1 MASILTYPIPFI
13 VNNVTYRYNQTIYV
27 NPAFYDYMAEQVSL
41 HRENMNLADVKS
53 LFQDNG
59 MFFKMSGWRPGN
71 IDDGRLN
78 TIGFTNVKLPPF
90 MNEVVSDADNTFY
103 QYNGNYASVCCGY
116 NSTGTIAG
124 GTTPLGM
131 DLSPA
136 TQDCTF
142 VFAVVKHT
150 STAEMLYDHPLT
162 VTLYVNESTW
172 EWRITASFSQQETWG
187 DVLGHAN
194 QNTLNWFDADY
205 DPSGK
210 YDDDPDNPY
219 AGGGSSVPGGGN
231 PDNQNWNPDSD
242 YVTADPLPDETTFGA
257 QASGIVT
264 IFVPS
269 DIQLRNLAEMLFSS
283 DFFSY
288 FVKELTGISDLFIS
302 LGMVPFTIVGS
313 PASITFLD
321 YVSVVVPGKPGLV
334 VLDKAPKQ
342 FFEFDMGYINM
353 ASDSRVFRS
362 DSCLDYSPYCKL
374 GIFLPFIGY
383 QELNIDECRNSIIHL
398 IYRIDILSG
407 SCIALLELDGRTVY
421 QFSGNC
427 LTQLPITSAD
437 AGSVITNAVNIGI
450 AAASAGA
457 TGAIASAG
465 DALTAERLANE
476 SLSAAGAELQHA
488 QHAGQVANAQGSLSS
503 ATANGVMGMKP
514 NFKKTGAVGASNS
527 MIGVM
532 QPYLFLETPNIA
544 VPENYEKYCGFPS
557 NLTGKLGDFSGYTVV
572 DDIRL
577 NNLVALSPEVEEI
590 YKLLKSGIIV

>member
-1 MASILTYPIPFI
+1 MASILTYPIPF
-13 VNNVTYRYNQTIYV
+13 VAQNVTYRYNQTIYV
-27 NPAFYDYMAEQVSL
+27 NSAFYDYVAEHGSF
-41 HRENMNLADVKS
+41 HREDMNLGDVKS
-53 LFQDNG
+53 LLQDSG
-59 MFFKMSGWRPGN
+59 IFFRMSGWQPGN
-71 IDDGRLN
+71 ISVDRLN
-78 TIGFTNVKLPPF
+78 TIGFTNIKLPPF

-103 QYNGNYASVCCGY
+103 QYNGSYTSVCCCY
-116 NSTGTIAG
+116 TSNGTTAG
-124 GTTPLGM
+124 GMTPFGT
-131 DLSPA
+131 DVIPS
-136 TQDCTF
+136 TQDCIF
-142 VFAVVKHT
+142 DFAVVSH
-150 STAEMLYDHPLT
+150 SSPAEMMNDHPLS
-162 VTLYVNESTW
+162 VMLYVNESTW
-172 EWRITASFSQQETWG
+172 EWRITVNFSEQETWG
-187 DVLGHAN
+187 SVLGTGN
-194 QNTLNWFDADY
+194 PTTLNWFDADY

-231 PDNQNWNPDSD
+231 PDNQNWDPNSD

-269 DIQLRNLAEMLFSS
+269 HDQLKNLAGLLFSS

-321 YVSVVVPGKPGLV
+321 YISVVVPGKPGAV
-334 VLDKAPKQ
+334 TLDKAPKQ
-342 FFEFDMGYINM
+342 FYEFDMGSINM
-353 ASDSRVFRS
+353 KTNSGVFRS

-383 QELNIDECRNSIIHL
+383 QELNIDECRDSIMHL

-407 SCIALLELDGRTVY
+407 SCIALLYLDGRCVY

-457 TGAIASAG
+457 TGAIATAG
-465 DALTAERLANE
+465 DALTAERLGNE

-527 MIGVM
+527 MIGIM

-590 YKLLKSGIIV
+590 YKLLKSGVII

>member
-1 MASILTYPIPFI
+1 MASILTYPIPF
-13 VNNVTYRYNQTIYV
+13 VAQNVTYRYNQTIYV
-27 NPAFYDYMAEQVSL
+27 NPAFYDYVMEHGNI
-41 HRENMNLADVKS
+41 HRENMNLGDVK
-53 LFQDNG
+53 LLLQDSG
-59 MFFKMSGWRPGN
+59 IFFRMSGWRPGN

-103 QYNGNYASVCCGY
+103 QYNGSLSSICCAY
-116 NSTGTIAG
+116 ENSGTTVG
-124 GTTPLGM
+124 GTTPFGM
-131 DLSPA
+131 DLMPA
-136 TQDCTF
+136 TQNCTF
-142 VFAVVKHT
+142 HFAVVKHT
-150 STAEMLYDHPLT
+150 STVEMMNEHPLL
-162 VTLYVNESTW
+162 VTLYVNENTW
-172 EWRITASFSQQETWG
+172 EWRIDAIFSEQETWG
-187 DVLGHAN
+187 DVLSGAN
-194 QNTLNWFDADY
+194 PTTLNWFDANY

-231 PDNQNWNPDSD
+231 PDNQNWNPESD
-242 YVTADPLPDETTFGA
+242 YVVADPLPDETNFGA
-257 QASGIVT
+257 QASGVVT
-264 IFVPS
+264 IFVPTDS
-269 DIQLRNLAEMLFSS
+269 QLRNLAELLFSS

-302 LGMVPFTIVGS
+302 LGMLPFNIEGS

-321 YVSVVVPGKPGLV
+321 YISVVVPGKPGAV
-334 VLDKAPKQ
+334 TLDKAPKQ

-353 ASDSRVFRS
+353 ATDTRIFRS

-407 SCIALLELDGRTVY
+407 SCIALLDLDGRTVY

-437 AGSVITNAVNIGI
+437 AGSVITNAVNVGI

-457 TGAIASAG
+457 TAAIASAG
-465 DALTAERLANE
+465 DALAVERLGTNQLTAT
-476 SLSAAGAELQHA
+476 GAELQHA
-488 QHAGQVANAQGSLSS
+488 QHAGQVANAEGSLSS

-514 NFKKTGAVGASNS
+514 NFKKSGAVGASNS
-527 MIGVM
+527 MIGVK

-572 DDIRL
+572 EDIRL

-590 YKLLKSGIIV
+590 YNLLKKGIIV